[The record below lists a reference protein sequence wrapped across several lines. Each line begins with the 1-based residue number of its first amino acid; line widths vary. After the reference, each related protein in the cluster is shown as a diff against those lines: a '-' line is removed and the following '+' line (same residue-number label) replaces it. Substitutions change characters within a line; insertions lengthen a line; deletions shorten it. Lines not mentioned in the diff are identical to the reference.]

1 MENIVLNITIGERSK
16 SEAYLNFFKEQNI
29 MLSLATFG
37 KGTASKE
44 TLATLGLG
52 SSDKCVIFS
61 FMTMDKSHNLLLE
74 IEKKMQLKVIGA
86 GLSFTVPISSI
97 DGIKSLKRV
106 VKDID
111 INKEGEGY
119 VLNTENELIV
129 VVTNRGYTEN
139 VMEVAKK
146 AGAEGGTVVHARGTG
161 EESAEKFFGTLIG
174 AEKEIIFI
182 VSKTEKRSAIMKEI
196 KENVGPTTPSGAIS
210 FSLPINEVAGLLGA
224 WFK

>member
-1 MENIVLNITIGERSK
+1 MENIVLNITIGERTK
-16 SEAYLNFFKEQNI
+16 SEAYLNFFKEQNV

-44 TLATLGLG
+44 TLAALGLG
-52 SSDKCVIFS
+52 SSEKCVIFS
-61 FMTMDKSHNLLLE
+61 FMTMEKSHDLLIE

-97 DGIKSLKRV
+97 DGLTSLKRMI
-106 VKDID
+106 KDID
-111 INKEGEGY
+111 TQKEGEGY
-119 VLNTENELIV
+119 ILNTENELIV

-174 AEKEIIFI
+174 AEKEMIFI
-182 VSKTEKRSAIMKEI
+182 VSKTEKRNAIMKEI
-196 KENVGPTTPSGAIS
+196 KENVGANTPSGAIS
-210 FSLPINEVAGLLGA
+210 FSLPINEVSGLLGA
-224 WFK
+224 